1 MASLSNSGLAHPPR
15 SIPGSCFSFRP
26 PFACITPSTET
37 CVLVVSFIGHSSLL
51 AEQVSGER
59 GRTARPSA
67 ARLLSYNHMVVR
79 RKAGEEKADLIF
91 RALADRTR
99 RDIVRQA
106 MSGTLSVSALARRYP
121 MSTTAVQ
128 KHVAI
133 LEEAGLVHQTRRGR
147 ENLVQTEI
155 DAIGKA

>member
-1 MASLSNSGLAHPPR
+1 
-15 SIPGSCFSFRP
+15 
-26 PFACITPSTET
+26 
-37 CVLVVSFIGHSSLL
+37 
-51 AEQVSGER
+51 
-59 GRTARPSA
+59 
-67 ARLLSYNHMVVR
+67 MVVG

-99 RDIVRQA
+99 RDIVRRA
-106 MSGTLSVSALARRYP
+106 MSGRLSVSALARWYP

-155 DAIGKA
+155 DAIAKARRLLGEFEQLWRDRLERMGAILAESEPGDIR